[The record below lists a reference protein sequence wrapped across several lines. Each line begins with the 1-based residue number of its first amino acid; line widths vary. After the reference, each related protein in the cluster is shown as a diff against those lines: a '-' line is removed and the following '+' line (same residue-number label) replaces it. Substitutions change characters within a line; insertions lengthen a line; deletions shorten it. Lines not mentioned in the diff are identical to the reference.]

1 MNRRSFVFGGLAT
14 ALFSHVQAQSPE
26 PPLVMLIGAGPA
38 ARSASQK
45 DSFLRGMREAGQ
57 AEGRTFRFETRY
69 ADGDTKRYAQMIRDA
84 AAERPAVL
92 VVTGLLGARAAR
104 DATSKTP
111 VVLATGSDMVD
122 AGIARSYARPGGNI
136 TGVSDLTDESA
147 AKRLELL
154 KAALP
159 DATRVALLV
168 NTEFPATPKVER
180 RVADTAKSLGIEIRR
195 LPMHDRASMLAAV
208 DMLREARTDALLVAE
223 TPSRRRSGAN

>member
-159 DATRVALLV
+159 DATRVATFRRELI
-168 NTEFPATPKVER
+168 ER
-180 RVADTAKSLGIEIRR
+180 A
-195 LPMHDRASMLAAV
+195 
-208 DMLREARTDALLVAE
+208 
-223 TPSRRRSGAN
+223 